1 MDKSQ
6 RRELSKDLNRSS
18 GGFELAFVA
27 AIFGGLG
34 LLLDHWFGTTP
45 FIGLVCFLSM
55 TVACV
60 FKLWLGYDQ
69 QMKRLE
75 AEGPWAR
82 RS

>member
-1 MDKSQ
+1 MDDSQ
-6 RRELSKDLNRSS
+6 KREFSRDLNRSS

-34 LLLDHWFGTTP
+34 LLLDRWVGTTP
-45 FIGLVCFLSM
+45 LFTLALFLLGVVG
-55 TVACV
+55 TVV
-60 FKLWLGYDQ
+60 KLWLGYDQ

-75 AEGPWAR
+75 GEGPWAQ

>member
-1 MDKSQ
+1 MDDSQ
-6 RRELSKDLNRSS
+6 RRQLSRDLNRSS

-34 LLLDHWFGTTP
+34 LLVDRWMGTTP
-45 FIGLVCFLSM
+45 VFGLVFFLVGIVG
-55 TVACV
+55 TVV
-60 FKLWLGYDQ
+60 KLWLGYDQ

-75 AEGPWAR
+75 GEGPWAR